1 MRLGRLRS
9 VIASRALPDVA
20 ISKRELRSLRNLM
33 SLRRI
38 MIAPSLNSLNSLTSL
53 TAALSLRFVRCPHR
67 YAPRHAVATTALEY
81 PLRYG
86 VYGARRG
93 LGWLVIFPMI
103 LTNHPPIIPLPGVIS
118 EVLLRCIVVPTFIKT
133 IALTYIITDI
143 YIIIV
148 CINISCEWL
157 FTTTLRTGIA
167 TTSPSISLKL
177 ISIITHTDIYSY
189 WYILLVGWF
198 VKIIG
203 KITNQP
209 LTILPL
215 ILSNYS

>member
-9 VIASRALPDVA
+9 VIARRALPDVA

-53 TAALSLRFVRCPHR
+53 TAALSLRLVRCPLR

-93 LGWLVIFPMI
+93 LGGDCRSVVFPIYFDRPTFSLTLPWVI
-103 LTNHPPIIPLPGVIS
+103 LK
-118 EVLLRCIVVPTFIKT
+118 VLSWCVVVTTFIKT
-133 IALTYIITDI
+133 VTLTYVITDI
-143 YIIIV
+143 LIIIMS
-148 CINISCEWL
+148 INI
-157 FTTTLRTGIA
+157 
-167 TTSPSISLKL
+167 TSK
-177 ISIITHTDIYSY
+177 
-189 WYILLVGWF
+189 
-198 VKIIG
+198 
-203 KITNQP
+203 
-209 LTILPL
+209 
-215 ILSNYS
+215 